1 MITASPESYIGITGE
16 PVALHCV
23 ARGFPAP
30 DITWLRNGETVNG
43 SSIDITSSV
52 ILALTSTSNLTI
64 LSLQPL
70 DAGNYTCI
78 ASSSLASLQLAESQ
92 KGILTVHGIQES
104 FSYPGSSHDK

>member
-1 MITASPESYIGITGE
+1 MLTASPESYIGITGE
-16 PVALHCV
+16 PAAFHCV

-30 DITWLRNGETVNG
+30 DITWLRNGETVHG

-52 ILALTSTSNLTI
+52 ILALTSTSNLTV

-78 ASSSLASLQLAESQ
+78 ASNSLASLQLAESQ
-92 KGILTVHGIQES
+92 KGTLTVHGI
-104 FSYPGSSHDK
+104 